1 MLTLKY
7 CEDEKLKRALAEEI
21 FPGGRVDSA
30 VVLYNG
36 GEPCGL
42 AEYALKDGCVL
53 IKKVG
58 IVKGERKKGYGDFFT
73 RALIFKFVGS
83 GLDICVDCESKYFE
97 NLGFTPDGRGGMRV
111 SPDRVVFPSQCHR
124 EDKK

>member
-1 MLTLKY
+1 M
-7 CEDEKLKRALAEEI
+7 
-21 FPGGRVDSA
+21 
-30 VVLYNG
+30 VLYNG

-58 IVKGERKKGYGDFFT
+58 IVKGERKRATAIFS
-73 RALIFKFVGS
+73 RALIFKFVRS